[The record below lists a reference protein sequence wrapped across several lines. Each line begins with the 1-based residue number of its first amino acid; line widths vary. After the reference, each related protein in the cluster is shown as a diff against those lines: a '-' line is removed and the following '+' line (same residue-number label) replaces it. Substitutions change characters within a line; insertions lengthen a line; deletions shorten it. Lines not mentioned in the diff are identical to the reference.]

1 MHNTFKYGERGAERG
16 RDGQRMRESERYW
29 LPILANW
36 YGEIWLSI
44 LFLLFISSFIALC
57 LAKILDTISIFLNL
71 LRQVLWP
78 NTWSFLENFLY
89 ILEKNVYSAVIQRNV
104 VYMSGRST
112 LSKIFKY
119 SFLLIVSYNFSTTV
133 NQVLKSS
140 IILLLLISS
149 FSPVF
154 YIFRS
159 FSVRCINI

>member
-1 MHNTFKYGERGAERG
+1 MEREGQRGAEMDRG
-16 RDGQRMRESERYW
+16 WESERYW

-44 LFLLFISSFIALC
+44 LLLLFISSFIALC

-89 ILEKNVYSAVIQRNV
+89 MLEKNVYSAVIQRNV

-140 IILLLLISS
+140 IIVLLLISS

-154 YIFRS
+154 YIFRP
-159 FSVRCINI
+159 FSVRCINM